1 MGFQHVVQEM
11 FPKLQIIGLREGLDN
26 AQRNYEQTRL
36 LLRQNPDLVGI
47 YNIGGGA
54 DGVALALK
62 DAGRDQK
69 VVLVGHGLT
78 PDTRSLLIDG
88 AMDAVLTQPPLSVVM
103 NSVRIFCNLRDK
115 RDPLAGVEA
124 LRISVVFRENLP

>member
-1 MGFQHVVQEM
+1 M
-11 FPKLQIIGLREGLDN
+11 
-26 AQRNYEQTRL
+26 
-36 LLRQNPDLVGI
+36 
-47 YNIGGGA
+47 
-54 DGVALALK
+54 ALK

-69 VVLVGHGLT
+69 IVLVGRHDPGHAFAQV
-78 PDTRSLLIDG
+78 DG

-124 LRISVVFRENLP
+124 LRISVVFRENLPDRPPRRFPHPAPGQKPAETAACMKNRT

>member
-1 MGFQHVVQEM
+1 MIERHTATPAAGA
-11 FPKLQIIGLREGLDN
+11 L
-26 AQRNYEQTRL
+26 
-36 LLRQNPDLVGI
+36 PDAHETI
-47 YNIGGGA
+47 
-54 DGVALALK
+54 
-62 DAGRDQK
+62 
-69 VVLVGHGLT
+69 VLVGHGLT

-103 NSVRIFCNLRDK
+103 NCVRIFCNLRDK